1 MINLNQTVSKKFA
14 YFYRNTV
21 LAYSLFMLVIAVLVL
36 DEANMMLCPLMIFIG
51 SFIAFVRFS
60 TVMKKNNGEV
70 KWFQIAKNIFLVGR
84 SVFIGFLY
92 VAIVFKR
99 AEQIILCTLCIA
111 LSIGSDVLCYYYYE
125 KK

>member
-14 YFYRNTV
+14 SFYRNAV
-21 LAYSLFMLVIAVLVL
+21 LAYSLFMLVIAVLAL

-51 SFIAFVRFS
+51 NFIAFVRFS
-60 TVMKKNNGEV
+60 TVIKQNNGEV
-70 KWFQIAKNIFLVGR
+70 KLFQIAKNICLVGR

-99 AEQIILCTLCIA
+99 ADHIMQLILCIA
-111 LSIGSDVLCYYYYE
+111 FSIGIEVLCYYYYE